1 MNKELRI
8 SIGAAM
14 AILLVAGL
22 AVSPG
27 CRKIPNGGVPIYIK
41 IDSPTIADDGVVGN
55 INWKIPDVY
64 VAVNSTDLGG
74 YQMPVTVP
82 VLSDGDARMI
92 ISGGVYRSGIVS
104 QRIEYPFWRPD
115 TFTIANPQPG
125 QVYTRHPVYHYYP
138 TVQHGV
144 LDDFNAGTKFDSAMS
159 VIPGIDADSISG
171 RVWQCG
177 ALVLGATDTA
187 KGTIQ
192 STGDAIV
199 TNGRQAFLEF
209 NFKQS
214 GTSQAVSFDV
224 GMQSVSSTGYITN
237 YPLLTIFPANY
248 WKKTY
253 LDFSTF
259 IGNNYGS
266 TFYVFFVGYNTSG
279 APVNFYFDDVKL
291 LYLQ

>member
-1 MNKELRI
+1 MALILALLLSI
-8 SIGAAM
+8 SP
-14 AILLVAGL
+14 
-22 AVSPG
+22 S
-27 CRKIPNGGVPIYIK
+27 CRKVPNGGIPIYLR
-41 IDSPTIADDGVVGN
+41 IDSPSIADDGLVGN
-55 INWKIPDVY
+55 INWRIPDVY
-64 VAVNSTDLGG
+64 VSVNNTDLGA
-74 YQMPVTVP
+74 YQMPVSVP

-92 ISGGVYRSGIVS
+92 ISGGVYKNGIVS

-115 TFTIANPQPG
+115 TFTIVNPVGG
-125 QVYTRHPVYHYYP
+125 QVYTHHPVYHYYAD
-138 TVQHGV
+138 VQHGI
-144 LDDFNAGTKFDSAMS
+144 LQDFNAGTGFDTTMKLT
-159 VIPGIDADSISG
+159 PGIDADSISG

-177 ALVLGATDTA
+177 TIAMSGSDSL

-192 STGDAIV
+192 SSGDAIL

-224 GMQSVSSTGYITN
+224 GLQGVTSTGLTTN
-237 YPLLTIFPANY
+237 NTVLTIFPTQS

-253 LDFSTF
+253 IDFSTF

-266 TFYVFFVGYNTSG
+266 TFRVYFIGYNSSG

-291 LYLQ
+291 LYFQ